1 MLSDHDGKASDLMTF
16 LIFKASF
23 CYRNGNNNNNYLSL
37 LKNDKLY
44 IKMTENTVKV
54 LKVQVQSIKLL

>member
-23 CYRNGNNNNNYLSL
+23 CHRNGNNNNNYLSL